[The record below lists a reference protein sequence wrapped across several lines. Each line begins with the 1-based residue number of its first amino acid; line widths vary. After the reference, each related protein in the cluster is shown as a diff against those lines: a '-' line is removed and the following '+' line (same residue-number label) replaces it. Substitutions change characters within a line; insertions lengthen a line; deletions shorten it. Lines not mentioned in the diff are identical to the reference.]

1 MFSLLLAAL
10 LAATP
15 ARAAGCQ
22 LNDCTVAEALHVVP
36 AAAAAAPAWMLHDL
50 ALARA
55 SVRAGAPAAALT
67 QLLQLDAAVRAHLP
81 AATAPAAR
89 ALVALHGE
97 VDGLVQA
104 LGGHPLPPLPAPA
117 PGPQA

>member
-1 MFSLLLAAL
+1 MLSVLLAAL

-22 LNDCTVAEALHVVP
+22 LNDCPVADALHTVP
-36 AAAAAAPAWMLHDL
+36 AAAAQAPAWMVHDL

-55 SVRAGAPAAALT
+55 AVRGGTPAAALT

-81 AATAPAAR
+81 GLHGPEAR
-89 ALVALHGE
+89 ALVALHAE
-97 VDGLVQA
+97 VDGLA
-104 LGGHPLPPLPAPA
+104 RAIGGHPLPPLPAPA